1 MFTPE
6 LDLRAIQIFL
16 AVAEGKSV
24 KKASE
29 KLKIS
34 SPAISQALKLLEE
47 DLGTE
52 LFCREVRPLRLT
64 ASGRKLQT
72 EGINLLEAARSLR
85 NKICSNEYVFQ
96 SLRLGIGESATSTIG
111 PYLLALLRNKVS
123 EISMESLLTAPL
135 VEKLLKEEIDVLISV
150 DPMFNDD
157 RWVRREIYRESFL
170 VLSKDKIENPCTFED
185 LQRLSITRPY
195 ISYGAGS
202 QDKIVCDRFLRSL
215 NVRPL
220 ETVTASS
227 SYVITGLVHELNG
240 WALLTPTNAL
250 SGKTFLDNLQWSP
263 LPEGKQL
270 IRSTWV
276 VGDRYNREQQVDL
289 VCKLAQEAL
298 KDKFAP
304 HIKNFASGLSNYIEI
319 VSQD

>member
-1 MFTPE
+1 MSVSYTH
-6 LDLRAIQIFL
+6 L
-16 AVAEGKSV
+16 VAEGKSV

-135 VEKLLKEEIDVLISV
+135 VEKLLKDEIDVLISV
-150 DPMFNDD
+150 DPVSYTHLDVYKRQM
-157 RWVRREIYRESFL
+157 WRRAPE
-170 VLSKDKIENPCTFED
+170 
-185 LQRLSITRPY
+185 QRRTMCRARLHRD
-195 ISYGAGS
+195 GA
-202 QDKIVCDRFLRSL
+202 
-215 NVRPL
+215 
-220 ETVTASS
+220 
-227 SYVITGLVHELNG
+227 
-240 WALLTPTNAL
+240 
-250 SGKTFLDNLQWSP
+250 
-263 LPEGKQL
+263 
-270 IRSTWV
+270 
-276 VGDRYNREQQVDL
+276 
-289 VCKLAQEAL
+289 
-298 KDKFAP
+298 
-304 HIKNFASGLSNYIEI
+304 
-319 VSQD
+319 

>member
-34 SPAISQALKLLEE
+34 SPAISQALRLLEE

-52 LFCREVRPLRLT
+52 LFCRDVRPLRLT

-72 EGINLLEAARSLR
+72 EGNNLLEAARSLR

-96 SLRLGIGESATSTIG
+96 SLRLGIGESATSPIG
-111 PYLLALLRNKVS
+111 PYLLALLRDRVS

-135 VEKLLKEEIDVLISV
+135 VEKLLKDEIDVLISV

-157 RWVRREIYRESFL
+157 RWVRREIFLSFIERQDRKTLRYRRPSEAFDYSTLHILRRRQSGQDRLRSFL
-170 VLSKDKIENPCTFED
+170 EKFEC
-185 LQRLSITRPY
+185 P
-195 ISYGAGS
+195 
-202 QDKIVCDRFLRSL
+202 
-215 NVRPL
+215 
-220 ETVTASS
+220 SS
-227 SYVITGLVHELNG
+227 
-240 WALLTPTNAL
+240 
-250 SGKTFLDNLQWSP
+250 
-263 LPEGKQL
+263 
-270 IRSTWV
+270 
-276 VGDRYNREQQVDL
+276 
-289 VCKLAQEAL
+289 
-298 KDKFAP
+298 
-304 HIKNFASGLSNYIEI
+304 
-319 VSQD
+319 

>member
-135 VEKLLKEEIDVLISV
+135 VEKLLKDEIDVLISV

-270 IRSTWV
+270 T
-276 VGDRYNREQQVDL
+276 
-289 VCKLAQEAL
+289 EAL
-298 KDKFAP
+298 GLWETG
-304 HIKNFASGLSNYIEI
+304 ITASSK
-319 VSQD
+319 

>member
-34 SPAISQALKLLEE
+34 SPAISQALRLLEE

-52 LFCREVRPLRLT
+52 LFCRDVRPLRLT

-72 EGINLLEAARSLR
+72 EGNNLLEAARSLR

-111 PYLLALLRNKVS
+111 PYLLALLRDRVS

-135 VEKLLKEEIDVLISV
+135 VEKLLKDEIDVLISV

-170 VLSKDKIENPCTFED
+170 VLSKDKIGNPCTIED

-250 SGKTFLDNLQWSP
+250 SGKTFLDNLQWAP

-270 IRSTWV
+270 LRSTWV
-276 VGDRYNREQQVDL
+276 VGDSFNREQQVDL

-298 KDKFAP
+298 KDKVAP
-304 HIKNFASGLSNYIEI
+304 HIKNFVPGLANYIEI

>member
-34 SPAISQALKLLEE
+34 SPAISQALRLLEE

-52 LFCREVRPLRLT
+52 LFCRDVRPLRLT

-72 EGINLLEAARSLR
+72 EGNNLLEAARSLR

-111 PYLLALLRNKVS
+111 PYLLALLRDRVS
-123 EISMESLLTAPL
+123 EISMKSLLTAPL
-135 VEKLLKEEIDVLISV
+135 VEKLLKDEIDVLISV

-170 VLSKDKIENPCTFED
+170 VLSKDKIGKPCAIED
-185 LQRLSITRPY
+185 LRLLDPTYPTAPAVRTR
-195 ISYGAGS
+195 S
-202 QDKIVCDRFLRSL
+202 
-215 NVRPL
+215 
-220 ETVTASS
+220 
-227 SYVITGLVHELNG
+227 
-240 WALLTPTNAL
+240 
-250 SGKTFLDNLQWSP
+250 
-263 LPEGKQL
+263 
-270 IRSTWV
+270 
-276 VGDRYNREQQVDL
+276 
-289 VCKLAQEAL
+289 
-298 KDKFAP
+298 FA
-304 HIKNFASGLSNYIEI
+304 I
-319 VSQD
+319 VS

>member
-72 EGINLLEAARSLR
+72 EGINLLETARSLR

-135 VEKLLKEEIDVLISV
+135 VEKLLKDEIDVLISV

-202 QDKIVCDRFLRSL
+202 QDKIVCDRFLRGL
-215 NVRPL
+215 NV
-220 ETVTASS
+220 
-227 SYVITGLVHELNG
+227 
-240 WALLTPTNAL
+240 
-250 SGKTFLDNLQWSP
+250 
-263 LPEGKQL
+263 
-270 IRSTWV
+270 
-276 VGDRYNREQQVDL
+276 
-289 VCKLAQEAL
+289 
-298 KDKFAP
+298 
-304 HIKNFASGLSNYIEI
+304 
-319 VSQD
+319 

>member
-34 SPAISQALKLLEE
+34 SPAISQALRLLEE

-52 LFCREVRPLRLT
+52 LFCRDVRPLRLT

-72 EGINLLEAARSLR
+72 EGNNLLEAARSLR

-111 PYLLALLRNKVS
+111 PYLLALLRDRVS

-135 VEKLLKEEIDVLISV
+135 VEKLLKDEIDVLISV

-170 VLSKDKIENPCTFED
+170 VLSKDKIGNPCTIED

-250 SGKTFLDNLQWSP
+250 SGKTFLDNLQWAP

-270 IRSTWV
+270 LRSTWV
-276 VGDRYNREQQVDL
+276 VGDSFNREQQVDL

-298 KDKFAP
+298 KPAFD
-304 HIKNFASGLSNYIEI
+304 S
-319 VSQD
+319 

>member
-6 LDLRAIQIFL
+6 LDLRTIQIFL

-34 SPAISQALKLLEE
+34 SPAISQALRLLEQN
-47 DLGTE
+47 LGTE
-52 LFCREVRPLRLT
+52 LFCRDVRPLRLT
-64 ASGRKLQT
+64 VSGRKLQT

-85 NKICSNEYVFQ
+85 NKICSNQYVFQ
-96 SLRLGIGESATSTIG
+96 SLRLGIGESATATIG

-135 VEKLLKEEIDVLISV
+135 VERLLNDEIDVLISV
-150 DPMFNDD
+150 DPMLNDD
-157 RWVRREIYRESFL
+157 RWARREIYRESFL
-170 VLSKDKIENPCTFED
+170 VLSKDKIGNPCTIKD
-185 LQRLSITRPY
+185 LRRLSITRPY
-195 ISYGAGS
+195 ISYGSGS
-202 QDKIVCDRFLRSL
+202 QDKIVCDRYLRSL
-215 NVRPL
+215 DIRPL

-250 SGKTFLDNLQWSP
+250 SGKTFLDNLQWAP
-263 LPEGKQL
+263 LPEDKQL
-270 IRSTWV
+270 LRCTWV
-276 VGDRYNREQQVDL
+276 VGDRFSREQQVDL
-289 VCKLAQEAL
+289 VGKLAQEAL
-298 KDKFAP
+298 RDKFAP
-304 HIKNFASGLSNYIEI
+304 HIKNFAPGLSNYIEF
-319 VSQD
+319 VSE

>member
-34 SPAISQALKLLEE
+34 SPAISQALRLLEE

-52 LFCREVRPLRLT
+52 LFCRDVRPLRLT

-72 EGINLLEAARSLR
+72 EGNNLLEAARSLR

-111 PYLLALLRNKVS
+111 PYLLALLRDRVS

-135 VEKLLKEEIDVLISV
+135 VEKLLKDEIDVLISV

-170 VLSKDKIENPCTFED
+170 VLSKDKIGNPCTIED

-250 SGKTFLDNLQWSP
+250 SGKTFLDNLQWAP

-270 IRSTWV
+270 LRSTWV
-276 VGDRYNREQQVDL
+276 VGDSFNREQQVDL

-298 KDKFAP
+298 KEA
-304 HIKNFASGLSNYIEI
+304 L
-319 VSQD
+319 

>member
-34 SPAISQALKLLEE
+34 SPAISQALRQLEE

-52 LFCREVRPLRLT
+52 LFCRDVRPLRLT

-85 NKICSNEYVFQ
+85 NKICSNQYVFQ
-96 SLRLGIGESATSTIG
+96 SLRLGIGESATATIG
-111 PYLLALLRNKVS
+111 PYLLALLRDKVS

-135 VEKLLKEEIDVLISV
+135 VERLLKDEIDVLISV
-150 DPMFNDD
+150 DPMLNDD
-157 RWVRREIYRESFL
+157 RWARREIYRESFL
-170 VLSKDKIENPCTFED
+170 VLSKDRIGNPCTIED
-185 LQRLSITRPY
+185 LRRLSITRPY

-202 QDKIVCDRFLRSL
+202 QDRIVCNRYLRSL
-215 NVRPL
+215 NIRPL

-250 SGKTFLDNLQWSP
+250 SGKTFLDNLQWAP

-270 IRSTWV
+270 LRCTWV
-276 VGDRYNREQQVDL
+276 VGDRFSREQLVDL
-289 VCKLAQEAL
+289 VGKLAQEAL
-298 KDKFAP
+298 RDKFAP
-304 HIKNFASGLSNYIEI
+304 HIKNFAPGLSNYIEF
-319 VSQD
+319 VSE

>member
-34 SPAISQALKLLEE
+34 SPAISQALRLLEE

-52 LFCREVRPLRLT
+52 LFCRDVRPLRLT

-72 EGINLLEAARSLR
+72 EGNNLLEAARSLR

-111 PYLLALLRNKVS
+111 PYLLALLRDRVS

-135 VEKLLKEEIDVLISV
+135 VEKLLKDEIDVLISV

-170 VLSKDKIENPCTFED
+170 VLSKDKIGKPCAIED

-240 WALLTPTNAL
+240 WALLRPERQDF
-250 SGKTFLDNLQWSP
+250 SG
-263 LPEGKQL
+263 
-270 IRSTWV
+270 
-276 VGDRYNREQQVDL
+276 
-289 VCKLAQEAL
+289 
-298 KDKFAP
+298 
-304 HIKNFASGLSNYIEI
+304 
-319 VSQD
+319 